1 MTITYYAHNPDA
13 DLQNLI
19 HPRNTNVF
27 VDGPPAV
34 APNWFTTNKYLYMAV
49 APIVAMHPEWRFVMT
64 SPVKTAETYIFTEV
78 AVFSAGVLLG
88 TVDIV
93 PRGENYV
100 IRVSNDRIKEAR
112 VRGSGYRTR
121 NPAKATEEIRR
132 TFYKPTAAE
141 AISRACQTVSNDLY
155 FLDNSADCAYD
166 DARANVMHT
175 VFNYVHSVFGSLPDS
190 IRLDPDVQKA
200 QETHLYLESI
210 RKMRDLWGGKT
221 PGASALLVVL
231 DEGRYIVRSDDEVQI
246 YTPDTV
252 PSHIRMKLGMLK
264 LAEEKQCIDG
274 VGVKVS
280 NEVFVLSPN

>member
-1 MTITYYAHNPDA
+1 MITYHAHNPDA

-34 APNWFTTNKYLYMAV
+34 APHWFATNKYLYMAV
-49 APIVAMHPEWRFVMT
+49 APIVAMHPEWRFVM
-64 SPVKTAETYIFTEV
+64 SDSVKFGDVWVFTEV
-78 AVFSAGVLLG
+78 AVFASGVLLG

-93 PRGENYV
+93 PRGDNYV
-100 IRVSNDRIKEAR
+100 IRVSNERIREAR
-112 VRGSGYRTR
+112 ARGNGYTTK
-121 NPAKATEEIRR
+121 NPAKATEQIRR
-132 TFYKPTAAE
+132 TFYKPTATE
-141 AISRACQTVSNDLY
+141 AIERADRTVDTDLY
-155 FLDNSADCAYD
+155 LLDHSADCAYD
-166 DARANVMHT
+166 DARANATHT
-175 VFNYVHSVFGSLPDS
+175 VFNYVHSIFDSLPDS

-200 QETHLYLESI
+200 QDTHLQLESI
-210 RKMRDLWGGKT
+210 RKMRNLWDGKT

-231 DEGRYIVRSDDEVQI
+231 DEGRYIVRSGDEVQI